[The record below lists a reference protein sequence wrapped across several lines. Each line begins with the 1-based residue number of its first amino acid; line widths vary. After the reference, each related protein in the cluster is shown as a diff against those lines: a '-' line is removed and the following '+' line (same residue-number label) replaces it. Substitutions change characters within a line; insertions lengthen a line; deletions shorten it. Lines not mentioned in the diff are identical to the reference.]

1 MSAEGID
8 DLEKTARFAERL
20 KKLRMEKGLSQRAFS
35 LKINLNYVQYNR
47 YEKGETIPSTD
58 TLSKLADA
66 LDVSVDYLLEGKKED
81 AATANLQDKDLLK
94 MFGEVEKFPENEKEE
109 IKSVIDAYITRRKV
123 KQLAS

>member
-1 MSAEGID
+1 MNAEGI
-8 DLEKTARFAERL
+8 ERTAKFAERL

-35 LKINLNYVQYNR
+35 LRINLNYVQYNR

-66 LDVSVDYLLEGKKED
+66 LGVSVDYLLEGKEED

-94 MFGEVEKFPENEKEE
+94 MFEEVEKFPKNEKEE
-109 IKSVIDAYITRRKV
+109 IKSVIDAYITRRKI
-123 KQLAS
+123 KQIAS